1 MKLCDLCG
9 KKVAVIHVAEVQEDG
24 SVRSVSLCEDCA
36 RREGVI
42 PGRGNKKGVEEIM
55 EEAVKEQEDLP
66 NEKRAVTC
74 SNCGLTYEGFR
85 TRGRLG
91 CPNDYDVFAEMLEPL
106 LEKIH
111 FGTKHVGKVPK
122 GKDEK
127 AMRLRKLV
135 ELRKRLD
142 EAVKREEYELAAQI
156 RDQIRELEG
165 GKEQGGEKSV

>member
-36 RREGVI
+36 RKEGVI
-42 PGRGNKKGVEEIM
+42 PGRGGKKGAEEIM
-55 EEAVKEQEDLP
+55 EEAVKEQENLP
-66 NEKRAVTC
+66 DEKRAVTC
-74 SNCGLTYEGFR
+74 PNCGLTYEGFR

-156 RDQIRELEG
+156 RDQIKELES
-165 GKEQGGEKSV
+165 GKEQG